1 MTKYRKSKGSIQY
14 SACDFEVDDEMSL
27 LEIAVEINF
36 YFKIIF
42 FIFNIDK

>member
-14 SACDFEVDDEMSL
+14 SVCDFKVDDEMSL

-36 YFKIIF
+36 HFKIIF